1 MNDTLRD
8 ILFDV
13 EKPARYMGGEFN
25 MPDMDKPHD
34 VRTCICFPEIY
45 EVGMS
50 NIGVRILYHMLNDM
64 DGVICERCF
73 APADD
78 MATAMREHDLPL
90 MSLETK
96 LPLRDFDIV
105 GMSVGFEMLYTNVL
119 FMFDLAGIK
128 ARRDERDESAP
139 LIIAGGPSVVNPEP
153 FADFFDVIL
162 IGEGEVNLKDLVL
175 RYREAKK
182 VGMTKSEFLQSLVGV
197 NGMYVPSL
205 TYPIY
210 DSGKIAGFSTDKVV
224 RSVMPDL
231 DSAYFPTKV
240 LVPNID
246 IVHDRAVLELY
257 RGCANG
263 CRFCQACFYYRPIR
277 ERHEE
282 TLVRYAR
289 ELLDNTG
296 YNELSLASLSTG
308 DYTELRPLLSDLKN
322 MCAQRNVSLALPS
335 LRLDSF
341 EEDLGVD
348 VKKGSLTFAPEAGTQ
363 RLRDVINKNITEA
376 DIEKTLRIAA
386 EQGYKGVKLYFMI
399 GLPTE
404 TDDDLLGI
412 AKIVR
417 QVKDIFYRYGDKNK
431 NVKVTLSTAVFV
443 PKPLTPFQWEDQ
455 ISIDEM
461 NRRQEFLRD
470 ALAGIKNV
478 RYNYHDSSIS
488 RIESAF
494 ARGDRTLSRVLECA
508 YAKGCHFDSW
518 TEYFDY
524 AKWLEAFAEA
534 GVDIDS
540 FTTGKPVGEI
550 LPWDFIENGVRRE
563 YLERERDKAY
573 NGETTSGCTHHCNG
587 CGANK
592 LGRCFS

>member
-210 DSGKIAGFSTDKVV
+210 DSGKIVGFSTDKVV

-412 AKIVR
+412 ANIVR